1 MIVQACKYVAT
12 CQSLDVFRMLF
23 IQICYFFVCVPCA
36 APAFYCAWNF
46 LLFYLM
52 LLFSKLSGAA
62 EVAQYTLQLR
72 FHILYTY
79 TQSLFFLLLS
89 GVCKHSSFIHSSLWA
104 LFLFSRRQMLLCY
117 IDCVNFHHHL
127 WCLTNVIMHYSL
139 SSQCI
144 WSNKFCLWGIFF
156 FYSMK
161 GWGWREGSLSA
172 CFGDMGARQTLAS
185 CVHLS
190 CRSFDMIFSL
200 WIMLNIK
207 HQYLVKKWL
216 FFVKKKKKY
225 LQVIASNAKPTTV
238 EPCYNEVTSNIK
250 IPSL

>member
-1 MIVQACKYVAT
+1 MC
-12 CQSLDVFRMLF
+12 SLSCSCLLLRLK
-23 IQICYFFVCVPCA
+23 
-36 APAFYCAWNF
+36 F
-46 LLFYLM
+46 LLFTWCFFFQSWVV
-52 LLFSKLSGAA
+52 LLKLHNILYSCDFIY
-62 EVAQYTLQLR
+62 YT
-72 FHILYTY
+72 HILKVF
-79 TQSLFFLLLS
+79 FFLLLS

-117 IDCVNFHHHL
+117 IDCVNFHRHL

-144 WSNKFCLWGIFF
+144 WSNKFCLWVFF

-161 GWGWREGSLSA
+161 GWGWGEGSLSA
-172 CFGDMGARQTLAS
+172 CFGDMGSRQTLAS

-207 HQYLVKKWL
+207 HQYWVKKSDSSL
-216 FFVKKKKKY
+216 YKKKKKY
-225 LQVIASNAKPTTV
+225 LQVIASNAKPTAV

>member
-156 FYSMK
+156 FIQ
-161 GWGWREGSLSA
+161 WRDGGGERAVFQHVLVIWAHAKHWHHVS
-172 CFGDMGARQTLAS
+172 
-185 CVHLS
+185 
-190 CRSFDMIFSL
+190 IFRVVALTWFSHSEL
-200 WIMLNIK
+200 CL
-207 HQYLVKKWL
+207 
-216 FFVKKKKKY
+216 
-225 LQVIASNAKPTTV
+225 
-238 EPCYNEVTSNIK
+238 TSNINTW
-250 IPSL
+250 